1 MYYRKR
7 PKLTPWLMAFL
18 IIFSL
23 KACSVIKHNGGFN
36 LSTNSASSSSISATS
51 NQSVDQSSLANLDF
65 KSGDS
70 PVVEV
75 NQNQSTL
82 NINDWQTDHVD
93 FANLD
98 NLNRTSGV
106 TTAYLNSQNATNAS
120 LRSEQ
125 TVQPTGWHN
134 NHGRT
139 QIYNRG
145 HLVAY
150 SISKGIDSDGNYQ
163 ANLASGDQ
171 NNLKNLF
178 TQTAY
183 ANQSIQTIYEQKVRT
198 ALYQGQKVIYQ
209 AQPIF
214 RGNELMARGIH
225 LQAISSNGDVN
236 FNVYIYNV
244 QPGYRFNYATGKV
257 TKDKSLTVTDPA
269 NAVHFN
275 NN

>member
-1 MYYRKR
+1 MFYRNHS
-7 PKLTPWLMAFL
+7 KLTPWLIVCL
-18 IIFSL
+18 IIFGL
-23 KACSVIKHNGGFN
+23 KACSVIKQNGGFDLKSN
-36 LSTNSASSSSISATS
+36 SSSSVMESSSSTT
-51 NQSVDQSSLANLDF
+51 NVDQNALANLNF

-70 PVVEV
+70 PIVEV
-75 NQNQSTL
+75 NHNQSTL
-82 NINDWQTDHVD
+82 NINDWQTCHVD

-98 NLNRTSGV
+98 QLNRTSGV
-106 TTAYLNSQNATNAS
+106 TTAYLDSRNATNAS
-120 LRSEQ
+120 LRSDQ
-125 TVQPTGWHN
+125 TVQPTGWHA

-145 HLVAY
+145 HLIAY
-150 SISKGIDSDGNYQ
+150 SISKGIDSDGNY
-163 ANLASGDQ
+163 NPSLATGDQ

-225 LQAISSNGDVN
+225 LQAISSNGEVN
-236 FNVYIYNV
+236 FNVFIYNV
-244 QPGYRFNYATGKV
+244 QPGYRFDYATGKA
-257 TKDKSLTVTDPA
+257 TKDKQMQVTEPS

-275 NN
+275 N